1 MVVIMVFR
9 RWGVDQELKETKGVE
24 EIGKIE
30 GIGEGEEIESNGIFS
45 DKRLIWGAVVFSIIA
60 IVLSV
65 FGLISVRKLEDVE
78 NKVSK
83 LEDTVAYNKH
93 KFAVLTS
100 LERIYNLTMVDRDYE
115 SAKRELLYLKAEYS
129 AIRDSF
135 SQDEKKRLDDA
146 IRQLEEEINR
156 GPSPIPKI
164 IANLRSIVST
174 GEPKLK

>member
-1 MVVIMVFR
+1 M
-9 RWGVDQELKETKGVE
+9 DQEIKETKGVE
-24 EIGKIE
+24 ENTGVEVNEVGEKKE
-30 GIGEGEEIESNGIFS
+30 GNGIFS
-45 DKRLIWGAVVFSIIA
+45 DKRLVWGAIVFSIIA

-78 NKVSK
+78 NKVNK

-115 SAKRELLYLKAEYS
+115 SAKKELLYLKAEYS
-129 AIRDSF
+129 AIKDHF
-135 SQDEKKRLDDA
+135 SQDERKKLDDA

-156 GPSPIPKI
+156 GPSPIPRI
-164 IANLRSIVST
+164 ISSLRSIVST